1 MNIEKIITNKWEI
14 SNLRNQQTTQM
25 KWLKTYK
32 ILVAGC
38 EAHVGTWVKM
48 NSIWITLCKCKRLC
62 IYFWVQETGVKYEY
76 NQIFVKILKVQSFIH
91 FFLLSHS
98 NDSKGSWVKKQY
110 YLWCLF
116 FFEMCQRQS
125 LCVPL
130 ERMVILHKFNNIEYQ
145 K

>member
-25 KWLKTYK
+25 KWLKIYK

-91 FFLLSHS
+91 FFSYHIAMIARDHELKNSIIY
-98 NDSKGSWVKKQY
+98 DA
-110 YLWCLF
+110 CF
-116 FFEMCQRQS
+116 FFLR
-125 LCVPL
+125 CVKDTHYVFL
-130 ERMVILHKFNNIEYQ
+130 
-145 K
+145 